1 MRDRIW
7 ANVVY
12 HLFWGNCIMIWRERH
27 SEMGHIFGDKCLV
40 VYKIDSINVA
50 VG

>member
-12 HLFWGNCIMIWRERH
+12 HLFWGNCIMIWRET
-27 SEMGHIFGDKCLV
+27 EMGHTFGDKCLV

>member
-12 HLFWGNCIMIWRERH
+12 HLFWGNCIMIWRERWVILL
-27 SEMGHIFGDKCLV
+27 E
-40 VYKIDSINVA
+40 INV
-50 VG
+50 GSFIKLTLLMLQ